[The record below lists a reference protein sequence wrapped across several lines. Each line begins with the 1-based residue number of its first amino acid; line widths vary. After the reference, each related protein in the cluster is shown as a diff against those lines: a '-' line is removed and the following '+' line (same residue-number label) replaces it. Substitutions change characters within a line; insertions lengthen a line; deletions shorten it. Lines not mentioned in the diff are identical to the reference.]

1 MQRRPPSSTRTD
13 TLCPYTT
20 LFRSVMDGILASREA
35 IFAEL
40 QRILIEYFELER
52 QVVTLE
58 ANLYQD
64 LDIDS
69 IDAVDLMVELK
80 ELTGRKLDPETFK
93 QVDRKSTRLNSSH

>member
-1 MQRRPPSSTRTD
+1 MD
-13 TLCPYTT
+13 TAT
-20 LFRSVMDGILASREA
+20 ISRES

-40 QRILIEYFELER
+40 QRILVEHFELDG
-52 QVVTLE
+52 QSITPE

-80 ELTGRKLDPETFK
+80 ELTGRKLDPETFR
-93 QVDRKSTRLNSSH
+93 QVRTVGDVVDALYDLLRA